1 MHWMNIQPP
10 AIRPRVPMSSLA
22 LRWIESPCPQA
33 GFPSPAAD
41 YIETTLDLHEYL
53 ILNPVATFYLRV
65 QGDSMVDAHVHEG
78 DILVVDR
85 SRTPRRGSIVVASCA
100 GGQELLVKE
109 YGIAGGGQPVLLS
122 RNAARASHYP
132 QIALNEDAGD
142 EIWGVVVATVRK
154 F

>member
-1 MHWMNIQPP
+1 MSVQSMPI
-10 AIRPRVPMSSLA
+10 APRVPLSA
-22 LRWIESPCPQA
+22 LLLPWIESPCPQA

-53 ILNPVATFYLRV
+53 IVNPVATFYLRV
-65 QGDSMVDAHVHEG
+65 QGDSMLDAHIHEG

-85 SRTPRRGSIVVASCA
+85 SRTPRRGAIVVASCA
-100 GGQELLVKE
+100 GGEQLLVKE
-109 YGIAGGGQPVLLS
+109 YSLAADGRPVLLS
-122 RNAARASHYP
+122 RNAARRADYP
-132 QIALNEDAGD
+132 RIELNEDAGD

>member
-1 MHWMNIQPP
+1 MNIQLTT
-10 AIRPRVPMSSLA
+10 IKPRLPMSALA

-65 QGDSMVDAHVHEG
+65 QGDSMIDAHIHEG

-85 SRTPRRGSIVVASCA
+85 SRAPRGCELCRRSGVA
-100 GGQELLVKE
+100 GER
-109 YGIAGGGQPVLLS
+109 I
-122 RNAARASHYP
+122 
-132 QIALNEDAGD
+132 
-142 EIWGVVVATVRK
+142 
-154 F
+154 

>member
-1 MHWMNIQPP
+1 MNTQS
-10 AIRPRVPMSSLA
+10 RPLIPQLPLSSLA

-53 ILNPVATFYLRV
+53 IVNPVATFYLRV
-65 QGDSMVDAHVHEG
+65 QGDSMMDAHIHEG

-85 SRTPRRGSIVVASCA
+85 SRAPRRGAIVVASCA
-100 GGQELLVKE
+100 GGEQLLVKE
-109 YGIAGGGQPVLLS
+109 YSLAASGRPVLLS
-122 RNAARASHYP
+122 RNGARTADYP
-132 QIALNEDAGD
+132 RIELNEDAGD

>member
-1 MHWMNIQPP
+1 MIFKPRQPVS
-10 AIRPRVPMSSLA
+10 ALA
-22 LRWIESPCPQA
+22 LCWIESPCPQA

-65 QGDSMVDAHVHEG
+65 QGDSMMDAHIHEG

-85 SRTPRRGSIVVASCA
+85 SRSPRRGAIVVASFA
-100 GGQELLVKE
+100 GGQELVVKE
-109 YGIAGGGQPVLLS
+109 FVAGGGRPVLLS
-122 RNAARASHYP
+122 RNAACAGDYP
-132 QIALNEDAGD
+132 RIELNEDAGD